1 MATVSKWAL
10 YDVAR
15 NRLLM
20 QIGELDRVIY
30 QEQSK
35 ASPDD
40 ARILWL
46 NNEQDALIAQSDMLG
61 VDDLELTSRIASP
74 EWKCPIS

>member
-10 YDVAR
+10 YDIAR
-15 NRLLM
+15 NRLLV
-20 QIGELDRVIY
+20 QIGELDRLIY

-46 NNEQDALIAQSDMLG
+46 NNEQDALVVQSDMLG
-61 VDDLELTSRIASP
+61 VDDLELTSKIASP
-74 EWKCPIS
+74 EWKWPIS